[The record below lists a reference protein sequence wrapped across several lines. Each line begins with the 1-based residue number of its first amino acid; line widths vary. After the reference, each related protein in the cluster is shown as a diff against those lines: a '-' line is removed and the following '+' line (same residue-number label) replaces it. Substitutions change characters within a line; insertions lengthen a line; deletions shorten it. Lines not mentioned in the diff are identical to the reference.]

1 MDELSG
7 NRFLVDSG
15 ASFSII
21 PHHSSLPC
29 SGPRLRG
36 PSGSSISCWG
46 DTQLCIKVSGR
57 QFSWRFL
64 KAAVAFPVIGIDL
77 LKNFKLQVDPAG
89 ERLVAGDSSFT
100 IPLFHGVAGVLTSV
114 ANSPGHSCLEVTGY
128 AVPVTSPRTAV
139 NRTWAEVVAAGG

>member
-1 MDELSG
+1 
-7 NRFLVDSG
+7 
-15 ASFSII
+15 
-21 PHHSSLPC
+21 
-29 SGPRLRG
+29 
-36 PSGSSISCWG
+36 
-46 DTQLCIKVSGR
+46 
-57 QFSWRFL
+57 L